1 MKLPTKNEKPHPV
14 KTGGLRRKLDL
25 SARMCGARIGRK
37 ADFSYADEK
46 FGMFCPSGLP
56 MLSAKMPHRQLLWP
70 VAANAKLWFEAL
82 KMARILRSILQ
93 VKRSR
98 EIIR

>member
-1 MKLPTKNEKPHPV
+1 MFA
-14 KTGGLRRKLDL
+14 G
-25 SARMCGARIGRK
+25 RIGRK
-37 ADFSYADEK
+37 GHFSYADEK
-46 FGMFCPSGLP
+46 LGMFCRSGRSA
-56 MLSAKMPHRQLLWP
+56 LSAKMPHRQLLWP

-98 EIIR
+98 EILR